1 MTTEHRV
8 VLALPPRGGRLMRR
22 RPYDCDTTTEHR
34 LVLALPPRGGRLMR
48 RPYDCDTTPVY
59 RLVLALPPAG
69 GRLMRRPYDCD
80 TTTEHRLVLAL
91 PPRGGRLMRR
101 PYEWRRAEHHKRH
114 NHKKH
119 NHKRRHK
126 KSRPRGCEIGRAR
139 LGGFEPPTFGTG
151 IRRSI
156 LLSYKR
162 MKSKIRPDFAVFNAG
177 RPRAVELYAKA
188 QGRFHDSPCRCTAK
202 PPEVSCG
209 AIPNVKPLP

>member
-22 RPYDCDTTTEHR
+22 RPYACDTTTEHR

-48 RPYDCDTTPVY
+48 RPYD
-59 RLVLALPPAG
+59 G
-69 GRLMRRPYDCD
+69 N

-114 NHKKH
+114 NHKRHNHKKH

-139 LGGFEPPTFGTG
+139 LGGFEPRTFGTG

-162 MKSKIRPDFAVFNAG
+162 MKSKIRPVFAVFNAG